1 VLSLGVLGRLEVVR
15 DGRAVRLVGKP
26 AALLV
31 SLLIRRNDVVS
42 TDRLLDELWA
52 ERAPKSARKLL
63 QAYVSEV
70 RKAVGPERV
79 QTFPTGYLLDVAEDE
94 LDLAR
99 FERLLRD
106 AQRLRERGDTDRAL
120 ALLDEALELWRGT
133 PLADIR
139 DEPFARAA
147 AERLDDLHVHALE
160 LRFDVLLARGED
172 DALVPELEALADRH
186 PFRERLRGQLMV
198 ALYRSGRQADALAR
212 YRACRETLVR
222 SLGLEPSPTLR
233 RLHEAILQQDPSLD
247 VEATTPRTVSLL
259 IAGGVE
265 ALALLE
271 PVARLRGRE
280 LLLVQP
286 VRELDELESAVHGLG
301 QERDRLAA
309 TGLQVRTAA
318 FSSQK
323 PAHDIARLTDRASV
337 ELALVAV
344 AGETL
349 LQLDALAPLLQSP
362 ACDVALLVETELDPA
377 GGPVV
382 VAFGGG
388 DNDWAALELGLALA
402 QAHETS
408 LVLAGGSRNGADASR
423 ALAAASLAVQ
433 RVARIETRPL
443 VLPSGSAG
451 LRGAAD
457 GATALLLGLP
467 DDWRERGLG
476 PARAEL
482 IAAPP
487 APTAIVRRG
496 FQVGKLGPESSF
508 TRFTWSR

>member
-1 VLSLGVLGRLEVVR
+1 MLSLGVLGRLEVVR
-15 DGRAVRLVGKP
+15 DGHAVRLVGKP

-52 ERAPKSARKLL
+52 ERPPKSARKLL
-63 QAYVSEV
+63 QAYVSEI
-70 RKAVGPERV
+70 RKAVGAERV
-79 QTFPTGYLLDVAEDE
+79 ETFPTGYLLNVAEDE

-106 AQRLRERGDTDRAL
+106 AQRVRDRADTERAL
-120 ALLDEALELWRGT
+120 ALLDDALELWRGT

-139 DEPFARAA
+139 DEPFAQAA

-172 DALVPELEALADRH
+172 HALVSELEALVDRH
-186 PFRERLRGQLMV
+186 PFRERLRGQLML
-198 ALYRSGRQADALAR
+198 ALYRSGRQADALER
-212 YRACRETLVR
+212 YRAGRETLVR
-222 SLGLEPSPTLR
+222 SLGLEPTPALG
-233 RLHEAILQQDPSLD
+233 RLHEAILQQDTSLE
-247 VEATTPRTVSLL
+247 VGTTTPRTVSLL
-259 IAGGVE
+259 VAGGVE
-265 ALALLE
+265 AVALLE

-286 VRELDELESAVHGLG
+286 VRELDELASAVHALG
-301 QERDRLAA
+301 EERDRLAA

-318 FSSQK
+318 FRSEK
-323 PAHDIARLTDRASV
+323 PAHDIARLTQRAGV
-337 ELALVAV
+337 ELAVVAV
-344 AGETL
+344 AHETL
-349 LQLDALAPLLQSP
+349 LELDALAPLLQSP
-362 ACDVALLVETELDPA
+362 ACDVALLVETELEAAD
-377 GGPVV
+377 GSVV

-408 LVLAGGSRNGADASR
+408 LVLAGGSRNGTDASR

-433 RVARIETRPL
+433 RVARIDTRPV
-443 VLPSGSAG
+443 VLPSGSAA
-451 LRGAAD
+451 LRGAAE

-467 DDWRERGLG
+467 DDWREHGLG

-482 IAAPP
+482 VAAAP
-487 APTAIVRRG
+487 APTAVVRRG
-496 FQVGKLGPESSF
+496 LQVGMLGPESSF